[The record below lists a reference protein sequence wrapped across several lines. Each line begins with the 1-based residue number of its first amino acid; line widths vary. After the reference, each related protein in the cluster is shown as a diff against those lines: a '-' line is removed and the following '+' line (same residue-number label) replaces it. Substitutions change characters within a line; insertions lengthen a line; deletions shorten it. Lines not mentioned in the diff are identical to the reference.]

1 MGSNPIE
8 GSRCRSQQAIL
19 LKEIESYGKAKI

>member
-8 GSRCRSQQAIL
+8 GSRRLSLSNYIM
-19 LKEIESYGKAKI
+19 KEKGLYGKAKV